1 MSVTF
6 SLTARCEITGAFGIV
21 VSSSSTAVAAR
32 CAFTRARVGAVSTQN
47 ITDPRIGPRALDLLE
62 TGLPAATVL
71 ERIVETSD
79 HIAYRQIALI
89 DAQGG
94 TAAYSGEKTLGTYA
108 TAEGKNC
115 VAAGNMLAGE
125 GVIAAMVEAYESR
138 SGSSFGKRL
147 IRALQAGLAAGGE
160 AGPVHSAGLL
170 IQAEVSWPVADLRV
184 DYSDTPIADLTA
196 LWELWKPDMDS
207 YVTRALD
214 PSKAPSYGVPGD
226 P

>member
-1 MSVTF
+1 MTF

-32 CAFTRARVGAVSTQN
+32 CAFTRARIGAVATQN

-62 TGLPAATVL
+62 TGLPARTVL
-71 ERIVETSD
+71 DRIVETSD
-79 HIAYRQIALI
+79 HIAYRQVALI

-125 GVIAAMVEAYESR
+125 DVIAAMVEAFESR

-184 DYSDTPIADLTA
+184 DYSETPIADLTA
-196 LWELWKPDMDS
+196 LWEMWKPDMDS

-214 PSKAPSYGVPGD
+214 PSQAPSYGVPGD

>member
-1 MSVTF
+1 MTF
-6 SLTARCEITGAFGIV
+6 SLTARCEITGAFGMV

-32 CAFTRARVGAVSTQN
+32 CAFARAGVGAVATQN
-47 ITDPRIGPRALDLLE
+47 ITDPRIGPRGLDLLE
-62 TGLPAATVL
+62 TGLPARTVL
-71 ERIVETSD
+71 ERIVESTE

-89 DAQGG
+89 DSQGG
-94 TAAYSGEKTLGTYA
+94 TAAYSGANTLGTYA
-108 TAEGKNC
+108 SAEGRGC

-125 GVIAAMVEAYESR
+125 GVVAAMVDAFESR
-138 SGSSFGKRL
+138 SGRSFGKRL
-147 IRALQAGLAAGGE
+147 IRSLQAGLAAGGE

>member
-1 MSVTF
+1 MTF
-6 SLTARCEITGAFGIV
+6 SLIARCEITGAFGIV
-21 VSSSSTAVAAR
+21 VSSSSTSVAAR
-32 CAFTRARVGAVSTQN
+32 CAFTRAKIGAVATQN

-62 TGLPAATVL
+62 TGLPAASVL
-71 ERIVETSD
+71 ERIVETSE
-79 HIAYRQIALI
+79 HIAYRQIAI
-89 DAQGG
+89 VDDQGG

-115 VAAGNMLAGE
+115 VAAGNMLADK
-125 GVIAAMVEAYESR
+125 GVVAAMAEAYESR
-138 SGSSFGKRL
+138 AGSSFGKRL

-184 DYSDTPIADLTA
+184 DHSDTPIADLTA

-214 PSKAPSYGVPGD
+214 PSEAPSYGVPGD

>member
-1 MSVTF
+1 MTF
-6 SLTARCEITGAFGIV
+6 SLTARCEITGAFGMV

-32 CAFTRARVGAVSTQN
+32 CAFARAGVGAVATQN
-47 ITDPRIGPRALDLLE
+47 ITDPRIGPRGLDLLE
-62 TGLPAATVL
+62 TGLPARTVL
-71 ERIVETSD
+71 ERIVESTE

-89 DAQGG
+89 DSQGG
-94 TAAYSGEKTLGTYA
+94 TAAYSGANTLGTYA
-108 TAEGKNC
+108 SAEGRGC
-115 VAAGNMLAGE
+115 VAAGHMLAGD
-125 GVIAAMVEAYESR
+125 GVVAAMVHAFESR
-138 SGSSFGKRL
+138 SGRSVGRRVS
-147 IRALQAGLAAGGE
+147 RALQAGLAAGGE